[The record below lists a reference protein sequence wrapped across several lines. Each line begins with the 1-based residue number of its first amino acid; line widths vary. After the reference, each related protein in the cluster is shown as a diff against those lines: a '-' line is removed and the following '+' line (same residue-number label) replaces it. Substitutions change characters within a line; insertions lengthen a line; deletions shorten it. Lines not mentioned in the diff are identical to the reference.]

1 MKVMPLVAAS
11 TVAMLIGLGIVA
23 AQQAKPTENK
33 GFNADVLTTIDLGK
47 QGLNDYNS
55 RQMRM
60 RKIVLAPGGVIA
72 YHSHSNRPTMDYIIK
87 GTVLEHRDGVPDRV
101 YKAGDTITENTDV
114 NHWLENKGDVP
125 FEVVVIDLF
134 KE

>member
-1 MKVMPLVAAS
+1 MKATGLIAAS
-11 TVAMLIGLGIVA
+11 AVALLIGLGAAA

-33 GFNADVLTTIDLGK
+33 GMKADVLTNIDLGK

-60 RKIVLAPGGVIA
+60 RKLTLAPGGVIA
-72 YHSHSNRPTMDYIIK
+72 YHSHSSRPTMDYILK
-87 GTVLEHRDGVPDRV
+87 GAVVEHRDGVPDRT

-114 NHWLENKGDVP
+114 NHWLENKGKVP

>member
-1 MKVMPLVAAS
+1 MTRLIAAS
-11 TVAMLIGLGIVA
+11 AVVILIAVGSTA

-33 GFNADVLTTIDLGK
+33 GLKADVLTSIDLGK

-60 RKIVLAPGGVIA
+60 RKVTLAPGGVLA

-87 GTVLEHRDGVPDRV
+87 GAVLEHRDGASDRI

-114 NHWLENKGDVP
+114 NHWVENKGKVP
-125 FEVVVIDLF
+125 AELVAIDLF

>member
-1 MKVMPLVAAS
+1 MKATGFIAAS
-11 TVAMLIGLGIVA
+11 AVALLIGLGASA

-33 GFNADVLTTIDLGK
+33 GMKADVLTSIDLGK

-60 RKIVLAPGGVIA
+60 RKLVLAPGGVIA
-72 YHSHSNRPTMDYIIK
+72 YHSHSNRPTVDYILK
-87 GTVLEHRDGVPDRV
+87 GAVVEHRDGAPDRI

-114 NHWLENKGDVP
+114 NHWLENKGKVP
-125 FEVVVIDLF
+125 YEVVVIDLF

>member
-1 MKVMPLVAAS
+1 MNARGLIVASA
-11 TVAMLIGLGIVA
+11 VALLIGLGAAA

-33 GFNADVLTTIDLGK
+33 GFKADVLTSVDLGK

-60 RKIVLAPGGVIA
+60 RKITLAPGGVVA
-72 YHSHSNRPTMDYIIK
+72 YHSHSSRPAMDYVLK
-87 GTVLEHRDGVPDRV
+87 GAVVDHRDGVPDRT
-101 YKAGDTITENTDV
+101 YKAGDTFAENTDV
-114 NHWLENKGDVP
+114 NHWVENKGKVP
-125 FEVVVIDLF
+125 AEVVTIDLF

>member
-1 MKVMPLVAAS
+1 MRATGFIAAS
-11 TVAMLIGLGIVA
+11 TVALLIGLGGTA

-87 GTVLEHRDGVPDRV
+87 GAVLEHRDGVPDRV